1 MIRVPA
7 VVAALALLAAP
18 AAAQDRGIF
27 LFDFANDE
35 NASRVQM
42 AEQVVEDAQDIGD
55 AAVVLCAGSTG
66 NRGRDQR
73 REVMA
78 LLVEAGAARHRLL
91 DAGTCTPQI
100 AGSSRQAIGE
110 NRVWLALTTATF
122 LERYQREAMGL

>member
-78 LLVEAGAARHRLL
+78 LLVEAGAARHR
-91 DAGTCTPQI
+91 
-100 AGSSRQAIGE
+100 SRQAIGE